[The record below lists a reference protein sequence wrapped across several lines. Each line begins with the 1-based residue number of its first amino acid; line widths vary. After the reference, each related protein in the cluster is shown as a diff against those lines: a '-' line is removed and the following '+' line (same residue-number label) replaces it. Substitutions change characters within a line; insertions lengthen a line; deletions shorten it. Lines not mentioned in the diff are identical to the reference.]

1 MILSN
6 NTESVWDRVRGEG
19 REAVIHWGQMWGKYN
34 NAMEGDHS
42 HGVKLNFVAQK
53 DKDRDPSF
61 TIIV

>member
-1 MILSN
+1 
-6 NTESVWDRVRGEG
+6 
-19 REAVIHWGQMWGKYN
+19 MWGKYN